1 MILKLK
7 RIAFT
12 TIKVPFLGDVDINNM
27 LMSNKIF
34 SGEFFVGYLY
44 DDYTVNPLH
53 IMLWK
58 TTAYVKSCDCLTK
71 WIYFLIKN
79 GNLLEKYN
87 TIWYKVS
94 PDIKKEFDSSPVYN
108 KKFLKPKVKSYD
120 VVATDF
126 YDKVIPKAGSDC
138 ICLAVITINSTLK
151 KDENYYLQVLL
162 RECKYIEVTRH
173 ITEDI
178 EVFSSDYDKQYI
190 NSKYRDMFLRKQ
202 FWKCIS

>member
-12 TIKVPFLGDVDINNM
+12 TINVDINNM
-27 LMSNKIF
+27 SMSNKIF
-34 SGEFFVGYLY
+34 FAEFFVGYLY
-44 DDYTVNPLH
+44 GDYTVNPLH

-108 KKFLKPKVKSYD
+108 KKFLKTKIKSYD

-151 KDENYYLQVLL
+151 KDENYYLQVFL
-162 RECKYIEVTRH
+162 RESKYIEVTRH